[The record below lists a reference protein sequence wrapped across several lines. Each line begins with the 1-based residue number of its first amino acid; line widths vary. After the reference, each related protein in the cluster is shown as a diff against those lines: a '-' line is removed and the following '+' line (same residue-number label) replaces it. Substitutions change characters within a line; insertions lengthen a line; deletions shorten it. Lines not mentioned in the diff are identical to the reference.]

1 MIETIWYVGGILFIA
16 LGIGFSIGLHELG
29 HMLPAKRFGVK
40 VPTYAIGFG
49 PTIFKFKRGETTYA
63 IKLIPLGGYISMIG
77 MYPPAKR
84 EGKARRGFF
93 ADMIKQARVAHAEHI
108 TSADANRKFY
118 QLPVGKRLIIM
129 FGGPF
134 MNLVLGV
141 LLMFTVF
148 SGLGTMQIGTTV
160 AEVTTCIIADPTKQT
175 ECSSSDVA
183 SPASVAGIKTGDKLL
198 AIDGKPINQWQQ
210 IGDSLTAGQVA
221 NLEMLRDGNKIN
233 VSATPVSASRVKL
246 DAAGNPVLDSAGE
259 PVMQPRAV
267 LGLIFANERKQ
278 LPLSDSLQK
287 SAVALGQVGQ
297 MIVTLPKQLMDVAA
311 STFADQPR
319 NPNGAVSVVGVAQIS
334 GEVAAADSVDIV
346 EKLSTGLLILA
357 SLNFALFGF
366 NMLPLLP
373 LDGGHI
379 AGGIYEATK
388 RKIFKLFKKPDP
400 GPADTALLMPATWFV
415 FVLLMAMSALLIL
428 ADVINPI
435 TIG

>member
-1 MIETIWYVGGILFIA
+1 MIDTIWYIGGILFIA
-16 LGIGFSIGLHELG
+16 VGIGISIGLHELG
-29 HMLPAKRFGVK
+29 HMVPAKRFGVK

-63 IKLIPLGGYISMIG
+63 IKLIPVGGYISMIG

-84 EGKARRGFF
+84 EGKPRRGFF

-108 TSADANRKFY
+108 TPADSNRKFY
-118 QLPVGKRLIIM
+118 QLPVLKRLIIM

-141 LLMFTVF
+141 VLMFTVF

-160 AEVTTCIIADPTKQT
+160 SEVAPCIIADPTKAT
-175 ECSSSDVA
+175 ECSASDA
-183 SPASVAGIKTGDKLL
+183 TSPASAAGIKSGDKL
-198 AIDGKPINQWQQ
+198 ISINGQQINQWQQ
-210 IGDSLTAGQVA
+210 IGQNLNAGQPA
-221 NLEMLRDGNKIN
+221 TLELLRDGKQIQL
-233 VSATPVSASRVKL
+233 SATPVSAQRVKL
-246 DAAGNPVLDSAGE
+246 DATGNPVLDSSGDAVME
-259 PVMQPRAV
+259 PRPV

-278 LPLSDSLQK
+278 LSLGESMQK

-311 STFADQPR
+311 STFAGQPR

-334 GEVAAADSVDIV
+334 GEVAAAKSVDLV

-388 RKIFKLFKKPDP
+388 RRLFRLLKKPDP

-428 ADVINPI
+428 ADVIHPI
-435 TIG
+435 TLG